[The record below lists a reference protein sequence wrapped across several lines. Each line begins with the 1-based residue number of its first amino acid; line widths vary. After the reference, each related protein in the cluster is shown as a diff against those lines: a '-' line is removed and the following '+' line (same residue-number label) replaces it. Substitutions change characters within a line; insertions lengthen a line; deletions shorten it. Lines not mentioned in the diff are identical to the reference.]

1 MRKRYHSLKLL
12 VMTLIVLMLSMLYC
26 SAALALGD
34 EIIKQRIEAKAADI
48 LELKGRQVRV
58 DVEDGLVV
66 LSGVVRLYVHKM
78 TYEKIAWQTMGVA
91 EMENEIR
98 VTPKFPLDD
107 MAIERKIREIIQT
120 RPRLQDVALTVTVE
134 GGAVVLKG
142 TFEYPR
148 NVLFLKHKV
157 AEIEG
162 VIAIEIHAS
171 FNI

>member
-1 MRKRYHSLKLL
+1 MRKRYRSLKLL
-12 VMTLIVLMLSMLYC
+12 VMILIFTSLSMFYC
-26 SAALALGD
+26 SAVPALSD
-34 EIIKQRIEAKAADI
+34 KNIKQRIEAKAADTV
-48 LELKGRQVRV
+48 ELKVTQVRV

-66 LSGVVRLYVHKM
+66 LSGAVRLYVQKM

-91 EMENEIR
+91 EVENEII

-107 MAIERKIREIIQT
+107 MAIESKIREIIQT
-120 RPRLQDVALTVTVE
+120 HPRLHDVVLTVTVK
-134 GGAVVLKG
+134 GGAVVLQG
-142 TFEYPR
+142 AFEHPS

-171 FNI
+171 FNV